1 MSTQQELDSTYMGV
15 ALLHSKLSKAR
26 RSQVGACLVTA
37 HGTLLAGTNGTPS
50 GTSNECEDEINGE
63 LVTKGSV
70 IHAEKNCILLAAKEG
85 VSCLGATIYIS
96 LSPCLQCAAML
107 KQVGITRVVYKD
119 TYRDLTGV
127 QYLMDNQVKVE
138 KFSEVV

>member
-1 MSTQQELDSTYMGV
+1 MAAQWEIDNTYMGV

-26 RSQVGACLVTA
+26 RSQVGACLVTI
-37 HGTLLAGTNGTPS
+37 HDVLIAGVNGTPS
-50 GTSNECEDEINGE
+50 GTDNNCEDEVNGI
-63 LVTKGSV
+63 LVTKSST
-70 IHAEKNCILLAAKEG
+70 IHAELNCILKSAREG

-107 KQVGITRVVYKD
+107 KQAGITRVVYKD

-138 KFSEVV
+138 KFKE

>member
-1 MSTQQELDSTYMGV
+1 M
-15 ALLHSKLSKAR
+15 
-26 RSQVGACLVTA
+26 TA

-70 IHAEKNCILLAAKEG
+70 IHAEKNCTLKAAKEG

-107 KQVGITRVVYKD
+107 KQAGITRVVYKD

-127 QYLMDNQVKVE
+127 QYLKDNQVKVE
-138 KFSEVV
+138 KFGEVFETA

>member
-1 MSTQQELDSTYMGV
+1 MLFRSVSQSRYNRSGV
-15 ALLHSKLSKAR
+15 GKQGWNDEKA
-26 RSQVGACLVTA
+26 A
-37 HGTLLAGTNGTPS
+37 
-50 GTSNECEDEINGE
+50 E
-63 LVTKGSV
+63 

-107 KQVGITRVVYKD
+107 KQAGITRVVYKD

-138 KFSEVV
+138 KFSEILGVIE